1 MRTGTSCYRGTSSGP
16 QQRCVLL
23 IAPEKG
29 ADDRDRKQ
37 LGINR
42 VAQASSVNVIPLV
55 WTDRKDF
62 EYFPLDEDH
71 PCRPDE
77 PYGLSKM

>member
-1 MRTGTSCYRGTSSGP
+1 MFS
-16 QQRCVLL
+16 
-23 IAPEKG
+23 
-29 ADDRDRKQ
+29 Q

-42 VAQASSVNVIPLV
+42 IAQASSVNVIPLA
-55 WTDRKDF
+55 WTERKDF

-77 PYGLSKM
+77 PYGLSKVYVLKPRVSHWRP